1 MKPKIE
7 LISYN
12 HNSNVTGVSSSTF
25 VENKLRPTVELSK
38 EHANLDGNKTN
49 SWLNILRNQFEFWF
63 PDTIPTMKLRYDLL
77 KKNFIKEIF
86 SSKAFI
92 YPFLGFY
99 EVLTNPVYWKHIFL
113 FALCYAL
120 IFITIAGLFYVTFV
134 PLLVPWAIVLLG
146 PLGVV
151 LVHIQWILQT
161 NVLTAFVCRTLVLT
175 HITNQI
181 FDISLVL
188 QDQDEFLNEGK
199 HLPKAQIKHR
209 DIDEPDAVRNFN
221 TIKGN
226 WVFKIPKFLFGT
238 IFKLSDFT
246 SLTLLSLIPVVG
258 PILANQL
265 MAPRRTYTYLQ
276 RYFLLRGFSKKEA
289 KNFQYEH
296 YASFICFGMSAGLLE
311 IIPFFT
317 IITISSNTVGAAK
330 WCSSILREGKKKE

>member
-7 LISYN
+7 LISHT

-25 VENKLRPTVELSK
+25 AERRLHTTGEPSK
-38 EHANLDGNKTN
+38 EHATLEANKTN
-49 SWLNILRNQFEFWF
+49 TWLIILRNQFEFWF

-188 QDQDEFLNEGK
+188 QDQDEFLKAGK
-199 HLPKAQIKHR
+199 HLPKPQIKHR
-209 DIDEPDAVRNFN
+209 NIDEPDAVRNFN
-221 TIKGN
+221 TVKGS
-226 WVFKIPKFLFGT
+226 WVFKIPKFLFGMV
-238 IFKLSDFT
+238 FKLSDFT
-246 SLTLLSLIPVVG
+246 TLTLLSLIPIIG

-289 KNFQYEH
+289 KDFQYEH

-311 IIPFFT
+311 IIPFFY
-317 IITISSNTVGAAK
+317 NHHHF
-330 WCSSILREGKKKE
+330 

>member
-1 MKPKIE
+1 MKPRIE
-7 LISYN
+7 LISHS

-25 VENKLRPTVELSK
+25 AGKRLQSTVEPSK
-38 EHANLDGNKTN
+38 EHATLGGDKTN
-49 SWLNILRNQFEFWF
+49 SWLNILRYQFEIWF

-120 IFITIAGLFYVTFV
+120 IFITIAGLFYIIFV

-188 QDQDEFLNEGK
+188 QDQDEFLNAGK
-199 HLPKAQIKHR
+199 HLPKPQIKHR
-209 DIDEPDAVRNFN
+209 NIDEPDAVRNFN

-226 WVFKIPKFLFGT
+226 WVFKIPKFLFGM

-246 SLTLLSLIPVVG
+246 TLTLLSLIPIIG

-289 KNFQYEH
+289 KDFQYEH

-330 WCSSILREGKKKE
+330 WCSSILREGEKEE